1 MRKVASADNRSIPS
15 EIWTNTLKKKTIFPV
30 LDWLRAVNFA
40 CESRDE
46 FRACTIEN

>member
-15 EIWTNTLKKKTIFPV
+15 RNLDEYFKKTIFPV
-30 LDWLRAVNFA
+30 LDRFRAVNFA